1 MINCNKRVGYSLM
14 AYPLK
19 LKQRKTMKKIILAA
33 ILFLPFLVFCSQ
45 NRKAPAVSPQT
56 TVGKSEKTETAK
68 VQYLTTSDFRKKIMD
83 YEAHPDEWVFAGSR
97 PAVIDFYTTWC
108 GPCKMMAPVVESL
121 AEKYAGKIDF
131 YKVDIDQES
140 ELASVFGI
148 SSIPTFL
155 FIPVKGKPS
164 VQMGA
169 MQKEDFEGL
178 IDKIKIK

>member
-1 MINCNKRVGYSLM
+1 MIIVCPECGAKNRVPEDKLSANPACGQCHQALI
-14 AYPLK
+14 PLAPIE
-19 LKQRKTMKKIILAA
+19 LNEQNFSNFIQNSDLPIL
-33 ILFLPFLVFCSQ
+33 
-45 NRKAPAVSPQT
+45 
-56 TVGKSEKTETAK
+56 
-68 VQYLTTSDFRKKIMD
+68 
-83 YEAHPDEWVFAGSR
+83 
-97 PAVIDFYTTWC
+97 IDLWADWC

-121 AEKYAGKIDF
+121 AGKYAGKIDF